1 MDNELILSNNFLPDT
16 TSLERLYLV
25 FSVEN
30 KDYAISSNNIIE
42 LTYLPKLN
50 FIKKTPNAIIG
61 LLNYKGK
68 MIKVIDLRIVL
79 GEKLKPFSVSEQMI
93 IVEYKSLTIAFV
105 IEKIIN
111 VYSIHEEQ
119 VQDLPYHQAS
129 SIIKNTFQLENK
141 MVSVIDLNAVEQYL
155 EFTSSS
161 FGETDYE
168 ALFPNDEKSLAVLSA
183 RADILA
189 KEDEVIYDI
198 HEQRIDQYLFVTLA
212 NAHYCLN
219 IKFIKELITKN
230 NLKISPLPNT
240 PDFIKGVTNLR
251 GEFVT
256 ILDLYN
262 YLSKRQSIETS
273 SQKLILI
280 NSEEYKIAF
289 LVDDIQYIKTIDA
302 SKLYMHENRGGN
314 KFVYAEFYEGEELY
328 SILNIEKIILDKQLL
343 INIS

>member
-1 MDNELILSNNFLPDT
+1 MDNELILSNNFPMD
-16 TSLERLYLV
+16 SVPLERLYLV
-25 FSVEN
+25 FSIEN
-30 KDYAISSNNIIE
+30 KDYAISSNNILE
-42 LTYLPKLN
+42 LTNLPKLN

-79 GEKLKPFSVSEQMI
+79 GEKLKPFSISEQMI
-93 IVEYKSLTIAFV
+93 IVEYKSMTIAFV
-105 IEKIIN
+105 IEKIID
-111 VYSIHEEQ
+111 VFSISEEQ
-119 VQDLPYHQAS
+119 IQDLPYQQPS
-129 SIIKNTFQLENK
+129 SIIKNTFQLDSK
-141 MVSVIDLNAVEQYL
+141 MVSVVDLNAVEQYL

-168 ALFPNDEKSLAVLSA
+168 ALFPSDEKSLAILDSRAQMLS
-183 RADILA
+183 R
-189 KEDEVIYDI
+189 EDEIIYDI
-198 HEQRIDQYLFVTLA
+198 NEHKIDQYLFVTIA
-212 NAHYCLN
+212 NSHYCIN
-219 IKFIKELITKN
+219 IKFIRELITKN

-262 YLSKRQSIETS
+262 YLSRRQSIETS

-280 NSEEYKIAF
+280 NSDEYKIAF